1 MTQTENLVENL
12 VNKFQKNGLDVL
24 YAKCDGYPE
33 PVEVQGAVPDVV
45 AWDSFKELYHLG
57 VVADSQSIHTDETKE
72 KMSVLS
78 KMMMSKGASE
88 GKLLPLY
95 LGVKQ
100 DSSEIADQRIQ
111 DTNLTSQNNIQKIII

>member
-24 YAKCDGYPE
+24 YAKCNGYPE
-33 PVEVQGAVPDVV
+33 PAEVQGTVPDVV

-57 VVADSQSIHTDETKE
+57 VVADSQFIHTDEAKE
-72 KMSVLS
+72 KMNVLS
-78 KMMMSKGASE
+78 KMVMSKGASE

-100 DSSEIADQRIQ
+100 DASDIADQRIQ
-111 DTNLTSQNNIQKIII
+111 DTNLASQNNIQKIII